1 MVTTSTLAT
10 VKTETPPCAL
20 CPVDAPRTL
29 GEIWM
34 DGQMLGRMV
43 QCQQC
48 GLRYLSPRPSQMQ
61 RDWLYEQEYDVDLSG
76 EHGETRFQSVQ
87 TDQDRALGR
96 FRRYLGQL
104 KTPQTGAGGRR
115 PRLLDVGAGTG
126 QLLALA
132 QECGWDVS
140 AIERSEDACRFL
152 QKRFGSAAV
161 VGCDLAD
168 VQGAAESYDA
178 VIMAHVIEHLPD
190 PLAALRRVQRLLS
203 PGGRL
208 LVATP
213 NDASL
218 YERIWQLRQ
227 RWRGG
232 GVANPYVAI
241 GWENGCWRR
250 TPTRQDTRGLIE
262 FQILTTEHVYFFTR
276 TTLRRVLERA
286 GFSGIRWAPGSVAP
300 ANSRLGRL
308 LQSDPVNRLLFFLS
322 RQAELMVVAD
332 RDEEKA

>member
-1 MVTTSTLAT
+1 MVTTSALAT
-10 VKTETPPCAL
+10 VKTETPPCVL
-20 CPVDAPRTL
+20 CLVDAPCTL
-29 GEIWM
+29 GEIRM
-34 DGQMLGRMV
+34 DGQLLGRMV

-87 TDQDRALGR
+87 ADQDRALGR

-104 KTPQTGAGGRR
+104 ETPRTAAGGRR

-132 QECGWDVS
+132 QEGGWDVS
-140 AIERSEDACRFL
+140 AVERSADACRFL
-152 QKRFGSAAV
+152 QERFGPAAV
-161 VGCDLAD
+161 VGRDLAD
-168 VQGAAESYDA
+168 VQDAAESYDA

-208 LVATP
+208 VVATP
-213 NDASL
+213 NEVSW
-218 YERIWQLRQ
+218 YEWLWQRRQ
-227 RWRGG
+227 RWRGDG
-232 GVANPYVAI
+232 LANPYVAI
-241 GWENGCWRR
+241 RWREGR
-250 TPTRQDTRGLIE
+250 WYRRPTRQDRRGLTE
-262 FQILTTEHVYFFTR
+262 FQILTTEHLYFFTR
-276 TTLRRVLERA
+276 ITLRGLLERA
-286 GFSGIRWAPGSVAP
+286 GFSRVRWSAGSVAP

-308 LQSDPVNRLLFFLS
+308 LQSDPVNRLLFFLG
-322 RQAELMVVAD
+322 RQAELVAVAD
-332 RDEEKA
+332 RGEEKA